1 MIKEIIAASILI
13 VLIVLSLFNISFV
26 EHKTETLKADV
37 EKAQVLLNEGKP
49 DEALECLSSSLSSW
63 EDYSKYAGVMLRHS
77 DEITEV
83 SNSYYEVMT
92 VLETTGSVS
101 DILFEKLKHVLT
113 DIADVESLSMSSL
126 F

>member
-1 MIKEIIAASILI
+1 MR
-13 VLIVLSLFNISFV
+13 
-26 EHKTETLKADV
+26 ADV

-63 EDYSKYAGVMLRHS
+63 EDFSKYAGVMLRHS

-83 SNSYYEVMT
+83 SNNYYEVMT